1 MKRERM
7 WYRIGEEQRE
17 CDLYTILQKSV
28 IFEEGIAHA
37 AIAIICDVETGK
49 FMELNPI
56 FLIKSK
62 IKS

>member
-7 WYRIGEEQRE
+7 WYRMNDEQRE
-17 CDLYTILQKSV
+17 CELYTILQKSV
-28 IFEEGIAHA
+28 ILEEGVAHVPV
-37 AIAIICDVETGK
+37 AIICDVETGK